1 MRILIIFTT
10 VIIYLF
16 LLVFIESELV
26 KIEVRKE
33 EIKSKVA
40 ELRNQKKGLESD
52 IIDIANLAN
61 IEAAAKDMG
70 FFFPEQS
77 DILGVVE

>member
-1 MRILIIFTT
+1 MRILIIFVA

-33 EIKSKVA
+33 VLKNKVV
-40 ELRNQKKGLESD
+40 ELRNNKKQLESD
-52 IIDIANLAN
+52 LIDIANLAN
-61 IEAAAKDMG
+61 IETAARAMG
-70 FFFPEQS
+70 FFFPEQN

>member
-1 MRILIIFTT
+1 MRILILFVA

-16 LLVFIESELV
+16 MLVFIESELV

-33 EIKSKVA
+33 TLRNKVV
-40 ELRNQKKGLESD
+40 ELRNDQKELQSNM
-52 IIDIANLAN
+52 IDITNLAN
-61 IEAAAKDMG
+61 IETAAKAMG
-70 FFFPEQS
+70 FFFPEQN

>member
-1 MRILIIFTT
+1 MLFVAII
-10 VIIYLF
+10 VYLF

-33 EIKSKVA
+33 DLKNSVV
-40 ELRNQKKGLESD
+40 ELMNRKKQLESD
-52 IIDIANLAN
+52 LIDVANLAN
-61 IEAAAKDMG
+61 IEAAAKTMG
-70 FFFPEQS
+70 YFFPEQN

>member
-1 MRILIIFTT
+1 MRILIIFIS
-10 VIIYLF
+10 IIVYLF

-33 EIKSKVA
+33 ELKNRVVD
-40 ELRNQKKGLESD
+40 LRNQKKQLESD
-52 IIDIANLAN
+52 LIDIANLAN
-61 IEAAAKDMG
+61 IEAAAKGMG

-77 DILGVVE
+77 DILGVIE